1 MALTKL
7 GYGSMQAGTVI
18 QTVNTSFTD
27 KTSITAQSYTAIT
40 NASLAITPKFSNSLI
55 KITASICCEIIDTNT
70 TYANSGLQFKRGSTV
85 ITQNPTDGAGPFE
98 LGGNMTGLSGGPEF
112 NMRPCYVIIDTPNT
126 TSATTYSIEGRIYHT
141 QSPTLHINHGD
152 TTTGQS
158 SIVLE
163 EIRQ

>member
-1 MALTKL
+1 MALTTL
-7 GYGSMQAGTVI
+7 GYGAMQAGTVI

-27 KTSITAQSYTAIT
+27 QTHITAQSYTSIT
-40 NASLAITPKFSNSLI
+40 GASLAITPKFSNSLI
-55 KITASICCEIIDTNT
+55 KITASICCEIVDTNT

-85 ITQNPTDGAGPFE
+85 ISQNPTDGSGPFE

-112 NMRPCYVIIDTPNT
+112 NMRPCYIIIDTPST

-141 QSPTLHINHGD
+141 QSPSLYINHGN

>member
-1 MALTKL
+1 MALTTL
-7 GYGSMQAGTVI
+7 GYGAMKAGTVI

-27 KTSITAQSYTAIT
+27 QTQITAQSYTAIT

-55 KITASICCEIIDTNT
+55 KITASICCEIVDTNT
-70 TYANSGLQFKRGSTV
+70 TYANAGLQFKRGSTV
-85 ITQNPTDGAGPFE
+85 LTQNPTDGSGPFE
-98 LGGNMTGLSGGPEF
+98 LGGNITGLSGGPEF
-112 NMRPCYVIIDTPNT
+112 NMRPCYVIIDTPST

-141 QSPTLHINHGD
+141 AGASLYINHGNS
-152 TTTGQS
+152 TTGQS

>member
-1 MALTKL
+1 M
-7 GYGSMQAGTVI
+7 
-18 QTVNTSFTD
+18 N
-27 KTSITAQSYTAIT
+27 
-40 NASLAITPKFSNSLI
+40 NSNSLI
-55 KITASICCEIIDTNT
+55 KITASICCEIVDTNT

-85 ITQNPTDGAGPFE
+85 ISQNPTDGSGPFE

-112 NMRPCYVIIDTPNT
+112 NMRPCYIIIDTPIT

-141 QSPTLHINHGD
+141 QSPSLYINHGN

>member
-1 MALTKL
+1 MGLTKL
-7 GYGSMQAGTVI
+7 GYGAMQAGTVI

-27 KTSITAQSYTAIT
+27 HTHITSQTYTSITG
-40 NASLAITPKFSNSLI
+40 ASLAITPKFSNSLI
-55 KITASICCEIIDTNT
+55 KITASICCQSKDTNT
-70 TYANSGLQFKRGSTV
+70 TYANCGFQFKRGSTV
-85 ITQNPTDGAGPFE
+85 ITQNPTDGSGSYE

-112 NMRPCYVIIDTPNT
+112 NMRPCYVIIDTPST

-141 QSPTLHINHGD
+141 QSPSLYINHGSHD
-152 TTTGQS
+152 RGQS